1 MSVNFGDLGT
11 SFKSKMDDGKDTTSL
26 VAFGV
31 EHSVET
37 DFNSV
42 PLKTGERLVSVHSSS
57 WRCLGLML
65 NPFFELLCLVSGTLI
80 NVALSHD
87 NHQ

>member
-11 SFKSKMDDGKDTTSL
+11 SFKLKMDDGKDTTGL

-37 DFNSV
+37 DLNSV

-57 WRCLGLML
+57 WRCL
-65 NPFFELLCLVSGTLI
+65 
-80 NVALSHD
+80 D
-87 NHQ
+87 

>member
-11 SFKSKMDDGKDTTSL
+11 SFKPKMDDGKDTTGL
-26 VAFGV
+26 VPFGV

-57 WRCLGLML
+57 WRC
-65 NPFFELLCLVSGTLI
+65 S
-80 NVALSHD
+80 D
-87 NHQ
+87 

>member
-11 SFKSKMDDGKDTTSL
+11 SFKPKMDDGKDTTGL

-31 EHSVET
+31 EHGHGPTET
-37 DFNSV
+37 DLNSV

-57 WRCLGLML
+57 WRCL
-65 NPFFELLCLVSGTLI
+65 
-80 NVALSHD
+80 D
-87 NHQ
+87 

>member
-11 SFKSKMDDGKDTTSL
+11 SFKPKMDDGKDTTGL

-37 DFNSV
+37 DFNSAS
-42 PLKTGERLVSVHSSS
+42 LKTAERLVSVHSSS
-57 WRCLGLML
+57 
-65 NPFFELLCLVSGTLI
+65 
-80 NVALSHD
+80 
-87 NHQ
+87 